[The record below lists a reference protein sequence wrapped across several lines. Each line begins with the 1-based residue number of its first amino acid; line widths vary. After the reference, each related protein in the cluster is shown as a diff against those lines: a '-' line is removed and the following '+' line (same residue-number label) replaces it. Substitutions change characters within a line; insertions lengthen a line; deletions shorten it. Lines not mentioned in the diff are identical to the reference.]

1 MLITVEEKV
10 PFTAELNS
18 ASGTFSDTRGGR
30 LPSHAT
36 NYMCKYKCTDEES
49 REMPIN
55 RAYTTPGIEPLAPT
69 LRSQPRFQVLGS
81 FLIAP
86 FGVRCF
92 VVHPSCEML
101 APLFAMGYPFM
112 PAAVPGPPG
121 NADPGSHLRR
131 EQTSRGRPSPQGSGA
146 PPGRAPLGSAEH
158 LSVAVAGRPRGAIRF
173 LTS

>member
-10 PFTAELNS
+10 PFTSELNS
-18 ASGTFSDTRGGR
+18 PSGTFSDTRRGR
-30 LPSHAT
+30 FPSHAT
-36 NYMCKYKCTDEES
+36 RCMCKYKSNGEES
-49 REMPIN
+49 REIPIN

-69 LRSQPRFQVLGS
+69 LRSQPRFQVLGP

-86 FGVRCF
+86 FGVRRF

-131 EQTSRGRPSPQGSGA
+131 EPTSRVDPLRRGPGPRRVAPHSGPLNASRWRWRADHVGPSGP
-146 PPGRAPLGSAEH
+146 
-158 LSVAVAGRPRGAIRF
+158 
-173 LTS
+173 